1 MKASGDGVT
10 WTGERGAHYINLAG
24 KAKSEQGKKDHR
36 DGDDGRA
43 IEQVPRPQ
51 QVATPSV
58 TATIVTSCC
67 D

>member
-1 MKASGDGVT
+1 MGC
-10 WTGERGAHYINLAG
+10 AHYNNKAG
-24 KAKSEQGKKDHR
+24 KARGLKGKRDNR
-36 DGDDGRA
+36 DGDDGWA